1 MTLEIGLAVRCLY
14 PFRSDPPSHCHHSHW
29 HCGVSRNFYFEAH
42 RPYSRAIT
50 AKPLPGPTANEK
62 ALEALSA
69 ARLANQ
75 HRNRVLHDNWMAV
88 FDDDGPRL
96 ERIRT
101 DVPGVEN
108 VGVNITPTPDTL
120 SSIYGSV
127 KRAGGRVL
135 PRILGIFLF
144 AQLSNGLTP
153 SEVETEC
160 ETALSLTVWTGS
172 EYKRIP
178 RYLRLRRR
186 LRNLRLLPETTYKA
200 ISRNKPVKTVP

>member
-1 MTLEIGLAVRCLY
+1 VVDPWDEWEDVFGGLDPDTDAELFQVAVDRQMTLEIGLAVRCHVRLDQTLHLTATTLTGAAMS
-14 PFRSDPPSHCHHSHW
+14 PGTSTSKLIGRI
-29 HCGVSRNFYFEAH
+29 E
-42 RPYSRAIT
+42 RAIT

-108 VGVNITPTPDTL
+108 VGINITPTPDTL
-120 SSIYGSV
+120 SSIAAVSSELTAVYY
-127 KRAGGRVL
+127 
-135 PRILGIFLF
+135 RILGIFLY

-160 ETALSLTVWTGS
+160 ETALSL
-172 EYKRIP
+172 
-178 RYLRLRRR
+178 
-186 LRNLRLLPETTYKA
+186 
-200 ISRNKPVKTVP
+200 ISGVDRE

>member
-1 MTLEIGLAVRCLY
+1 
-14 PFRSDPPSHCHHSHW
+14 
-29 HCGVSRNFYFEAH
+29 
-42 RPYSRAIT
+42 
-50 AKPLPGPTANEK
+50 
-62 ALEALSA
+62 
-69 ARLANQ
+69 
-75 HRNRVLHDNWMAV
+75 MAV

-120 SSIYGSV
+120 SSITAVSSELAAVYY
-127 KRAGGRVL
+127 RV
-135 PRILGIFLF
+135 LGIFLF

-160 ETALSLTVWTGS
+160 ETAFSFPVWTGS

-200 ISRNKPVKTVP
+200 ISRNKPVKTVS